1 MAKIRNVVF
10 DVGNVL
16 VRWSP
21 EAIVKQAMPDEA
33 DPAALGATLFSHP
46 IWRELNR
53 GETTALEMQAKFC
66 TEFGYSAEQMTAL
79 FRAVLETQ
87 TPVPGMFEM
96 LKRVRKAGY
105 KVYALT
111 DNVNEIIAYLKVQ
124 YSFWNDFHGAIV
136 SSEVGLTKPDP
147 AIFQRLL
154 SEFDLHADKTIFA
167 DDMPHN
173 VQAAQKAGLHS
184 FVFTDVAQCE
194 AQFAHHEM
202 KL

>member
-1 MAKIRNVVF
+1 MADIRNVVF

-21 EAIVKQAMPDEA
+21 EAIVKQAMPSEA
-33 DPAALGATLFSHP
+33 DPAALGAKLFSHP

-53 GETTALEMQAKFC
+53 GETTAIEMQGKFSN
-66 TEFGYSAEQMTAL
+66 EFGYSAEQMTAL

-87 TPVPGMFEM
+87 SPVPGMFDM
-96 LKRVRKAGY
+96 LKRARKAGY

-111 DNVNEIIAYLKVQ
+111 DNVNEIVAYLKVQ
-124 YSFWNDFHGAIV
+124 YDFWTDFHGAIV
-136 SSEVGLTKPDP
+136 SSEVGLTKPDQ
-147 AIFQRLL
+147 AIFERLL
-154 SEFDLHADKTIFA
+154 SEFGLDAERTIFT

-173 VQAAQKAGLHS
+173 VEAAQNAGLHA
-184 FVFTDVAQCE
+184 FVFTDATHCE
-194 AQFAHHEM
+194 AQFAHHDM

>member
-1 MAKIRNVVF
+1 MADIRNIVF

-21 EAIVKQAMPDEA
+21 EAIVSQAMPDET
-33 DPAALGATLFSHP
+33 DPAALGSRFFSHP

-53 GETTALEMQAKFC
+53 GETTALEMQAKFSA
-66 TEFGYSAEQMTAL
+66 EFGYSSEQMTAL

-87 TPVPGMFEM
+87 TPVKGMFEM
-96 LKRVRKAGY
+96 LKRARKAGY

-124 YSFWNDFHGAIV
+124 YDFWPSFHGAIV

-147 AIFQRLL
+147 AIYQRLL
-154 SEFDLHADKTIFA
+154 SEYGLHAERTIFT
-167 DDMPHN
+167 DDMPRN
-173 VQAAQKAGLHS
+173 VEAAQAEGLHA
-184 FVFTDVAQCE
+184 FVFTDAAQCE
-194 AQFAHHEM
+194 AQFAHHDI